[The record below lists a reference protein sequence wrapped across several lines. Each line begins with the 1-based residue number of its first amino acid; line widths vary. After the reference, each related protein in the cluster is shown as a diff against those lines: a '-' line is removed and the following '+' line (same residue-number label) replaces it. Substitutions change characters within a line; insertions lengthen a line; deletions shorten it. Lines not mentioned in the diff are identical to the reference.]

1 MLKNPYF
8 YLRFATINSL
18 TQFKDMR
25 LSIQNLFSA
34 IATVVIATA
43 CSAQTTISLPKPN
56 KTLKTT
62 LISAL
67 ENRHSE
73 RNFSERAFS
82 DQNLA
87 TLLWAA
93 NGVNRPNGRR
103 TAPSAMDRR
112 DIDIY
117 VIRADGA
124 YLWNPDDNTL
134 QQRSTKDL
142 RKAVAGRQ
150 DIIAK
155 APVALVLVSDGAKFG
170 DRPNNFGLADAGYVS
185 QNICLICSAAGW
197 ATCPRASMDSETLSK
212 ELGLT
217 KQQVPLLNNPV
228 GYPKEK

>member
-1 MLKNPYF
+1 MK
-8 YLRFATINSL
+8 
-18 TQFKDMR
+18 
-25 LSIQNLFSA
+25 LSIPNLFAA
-34 IATVVIATA
+34 IATVVVATA
-43 CSAQTTISLPKPN
+43 CSAQTTISLPKPS

-73 RNFSERAFS
+73 RDISEQAFS

-134 QQRSTKDL
+134 LQRSAKDL

-150 DIIAK
+150 EAIAK

-185 QNICLICSAAGW
+185 QNICLICAAAGW
-197 ATCPRASMDSETLSK
+197 ATCPRASMDTETLSK